1 MFDIGFWEMVMI
13 AVVALVVVGPKEL
26 PGMMRTVSGWIR
38 HARRVAGEF
47 KDEFSREVARAEEL
61 KRLVEKETEI
71 AEVHRAIEEARATIS
86 IDGRDADAVKT
97 GAGEGSDGKSAETPP
112 AADPEPA
119 GARDDGPAR
128 Q

>member
-26 PGMMRTVSGWIR
+26 PGMLRTVTGWMR
-38 HARRVAGEF
+38 HARQVAGEF

-71 AEVHRAIEEARATIS
+71 AEVHRAIEEARATIN
-86 IDGRDADAVKT
+86 IDGKSADAVKADAD
-97 GAGEGSDGKSAETPP
+97 GQVEGGGTEHPP

-119 GARDDGPAR
+119 RARDDGPAR
-128 Q
+128 